1 MSPVIWMLECRS
13 IDDTALMSAP
23 PAILV
28 TSSIPIR
35 RIHQLDEETELVAP
49 SLMPLGAKHV
59 YMAPCGLPD
68 PVYPTVL
75 GLTVIEV
82 TGMSDFAG
90 IPAAVTASINGA
102 TSISANAAAPT
113 GTALM
118 VTVAASDAAAFT
130 SGPGSGWSALTGLAV
145 SNGA

>member
-28 TSSIPIR
+28 TSSVPIR

-82 TGMSDFAG
+82 TGMSDFGTDGPAG
-90 IPAAVTASINGA
+90 RAQMEHRVNPFTLESPFGA
-102 TSISANAAAPT
+102 P
-113 GTALM
+113 
-118 VTVAASDAAAFT
+118 
-130 SGPGSGWSALTGLAV
+130 SGIQ
-145 SNGA
+145 